1 MKKATLEQM
10 LDYLNGATVDTAA
23 IAAEIEQELARGKAK
38 ADANRELYAAAKDIV
53 LGVLTDTP
61 VTVAEIYDEVKEKLP
76 EGFGKGKVQYALS
89 HYWEA
94 DVVAHD
100 GKTKGYT
107 RKDA

>member
-1 MKKATLEQM
+1 M
-10 LDYLNGATVDTAA
+10 
-23 IAAEIEQELARGKAK
+23 
-38 ADANRELYAAAKDIV
+38 
-53 LGVLTDTP
+53 LTDTP